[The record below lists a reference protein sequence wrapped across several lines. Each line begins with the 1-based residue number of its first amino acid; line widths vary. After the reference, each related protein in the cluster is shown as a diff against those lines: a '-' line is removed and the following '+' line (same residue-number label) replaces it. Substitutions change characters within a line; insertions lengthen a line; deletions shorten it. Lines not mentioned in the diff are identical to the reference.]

1 MNNSVKFRAIRGSR
15 DVVLVLSAESV
26 IFAPAMEQ
34 NLKMPFE
41 IHPVSVDGVVS
52 VPFVEDALV
61 HAGFPVPV
69 DDAYQSQ
76 PINLNDVLI
85 RNPSTMFIMRVVG
98 DSMVE
103 EGIDSGDLLVIDRS
117 LFPTEKNI
125 AVVALDG
132 EFALKRIVHRGGRL
146 LLLSGNS
153 DYPPIEVHEGSEL
166 RTFGVVL
173 WVLKKK

>member
-1 MNNSVKFRAIRGSR
+1 M
-15 DVVLVLSAESV
+15 SAESG
-26 IFAPAMEQ
+26 IFVATMEK

-41 IHPVSVDGVVS
+41 IHPVQVDGRVT

-76 PINLNDVLI
+76 PINLNDELI
-85 RNPSTMFIMRVVG
+85 RNPATTFIMRVIG
-98 DSMVE
+98 DSMID
-103 EGIDSGDLLVIDRS
+103 EGIDNGDLLVIDRS

-125 AVVALDG
+125 SVVALDG
-132 EFALKRIVHRGGRL
+132 EFALKRIVHRDGRL

-153 DYPPIEVHEGSEL
+153 DYPPIEVKEGSEL